1 MAFSGLIVLISS
13 ADRQKVD
20 FIANWLSGNIWG
32 ADWPFIRAILP
43 WAAILIPFTLYKANR
58 LNLLGLSEPVPI
70 GIGVSVDKKGDS
82 VADSG
87 CACSSSCL
95 CHRRHR
101 LRRAQGSA
109 LCKSSGRTSKSALPA
124 GSDSDPRLAAYH
136 RKKHTGTQRHT
147 CGDYDRFNRGSLFY
161 VFVDEE

>member
-1 MAFSGLIVLISS
+1 M
-13 ADRQKVD
+13 
-20 FIANWLSGNIWG
+20 G

-43 WAAILIPFTLYKANR
+43 WAPILIPFTLYKANR

-70 GIGVSVDKKGDS
+70 GLGVSVEKKGDP

-109 LCKSSGRTSKSALPA
+109 LCKSSGRTSKSALPD
-124 GSDSDPRLAAYH
+124 GSDSDQRLAANTIG
-136 RKKHTGTQRHT
+136 RNILEPKGIPAGIRIAII
-147 CGDYDRFNRGSLFY
+147 GAP
-161 VFVDEE
+161 